1 MFLVI
6 NRKEPKFQ
14 LDNDADSCGT
24 CLRGHVELVP
34 RCLVSKFGAPPK
46 SDGYKTS
53 GEYTFRG
60 EDGEVWTLYDWK
72 ATTLYESDGIHP
84 DELWASD
91 EPFEFNVGGNAPA
104 SDFIDWLEKETRS

>member
-1 MFLVI
+1 MF
-6 NRKEPKFQ
+6 K
-14 LDNDADSCGT
+14 LDNDANSGGT
-24 CLRGHVELVP
+24 CLQGYVELVP
-34 RCLVSKFGAPPK
+34 RRLVEKFGYPRGNSYK
-46 SDGYKTS
+46 SS

-72 ATTLYESDGIHP
+72 ATTLYEPDGIHP

-91 EPFEFNVGGNAPA
+91 QPFEFNVGGNAPA

>member
-1 MFLVI
+1 MF
-6 NRKEPKFQ
+6 K
-14 LDNDADSCGT
+14 LDNDANSGGT

-34 RCLVSKFGAPPK
+34 RRLVEKFGYPSESDSYK
-46 SDGYKTS
+46 SS

-60 EDGEVWTLYDWK
+60 EDRDVWTLYDWK
-72 ATTLYESDGIHP
+72 STTLYAPDGIHP

-91 EPFEFNVGGNAPA
+91 EVFEFHVGGNAPA